1 MRISPTKRLFAA
13 ATLSM
18 AAHAALLGGIP
29 VPAREPAAP
38 VPVLSARLE
47 PLPPAPRAK
56 PAPAA
61 PRKVQ
66 PTPRPQ
72 QRVAVLPRTA
82 AAEPAISE
90 PPLYTEPV
98 PSPLPEPE
106 STPTTAEPAAVAS
119 VAPTMFR
126 EPEAPP
132 LPGFP
137 RKGRITYLLTMGPD
151 QTPVG
156 RTVQSWEFEGERY
169 MAASQSEST
178 GLVELFR
185 PHRYHYLS
193 QGSIIADSLRP
204 ERFLASIKRG
214 SRSEEAQAVFN
225 WDESRLQ
232 LGRLPQQTTVELP
245 AGSQDWISF
254 TYNLALSLP
263 APGRITLPFTR
274 GSRLEMV
281 SFDVLPAESI
291 ETPLGRL
298 LAVPV
303 VQVRAAGQE
312 SMALWLAS
320 DYRNLPVRIRFF
332 NREGELSGEQ
342 LVSEIQVGHP

>member
-1 MRISPTKRLFAA
+1 
-13 ATLSM
+13 M

-29 VPAREPAAP
+29 IPAREPAATLLT
-38 VPVLSARLE
+38 LSAHLE
-47 PLPPAPRAK
+47 PLPPATAPAK

-61 PRKVQ
+61 PREAQ
-66 PTPRPQ
+66 PTPRQPQ
-72 QRVAVLPRTA
+72 RLAALPRAVAAEPVIPALPSYTEPTPA
-82 AAEPAISE
+82 PAPEAEAPTVAAEPA
-90 PPLYTEPV
+90 V
-98 PSPLPEPE
+98 VA
-106 STPTTAEPAAVAS
+106 TA
-119 VAPTMFR
+119 APTLFR

-137 RKGRITYLLTMGPD
+137 RKGRITYLLTMGPER
-151 QTPVG
+151 TPVG
-156 RTVQSWEFEGERY
+156 RTVQSWEFEDGRY
-169 MAASQSEST
+169 IAGSDSEST

-185 PHRYHYLS
+185 PHRYRYLS
-193 QGSIIADSLRP
+193 QGSIVADSLRP

-214 SRSEEAQAVFN
+214 SRSEEAQAVFD
-225 WDESRLQ
+225 WDGRLLR
-232 LGRLPQQTTVELP
+232 LGRLPQQITLELP
-245 AGSQDWISF
+245 AGSQDWVSF
-254 TYNLALSLP
+254 MYNLALTPP

-274 GSRLEMV
+274 GSRLDTV

-303 VQVRAAGQE
+303 VQLRTAGQE

-342 LVSEIQVGHP
+342 LVSEIKVGNP